1 MTSALIRETKVSE
14 YVDVDSMTKEK
25 NYIYYSSDGQIVYVN
40 AKGQLRVV
48 DNNKITD
55 IASDVNAG
63 SLSKVY
69 NKSKALHMF
78 QAAGSTI
85 WITLRAKLLQFWNQM
100 QLQIQREH
108 IFTRTES
115 MRMMLIIFFILIH

>member
-1 MTSALIRETKVSE
+1 
-14 YVDVDSMTKEK
+14 
-25 NYIYYSSDGQIVYVN
+25 
-40 AKGQLRVV
+40 
-48 DNNKITD
+48 
-55 IASDVNAG
+55 
-63 SLSKVY
+63 
-69 NKSKALHMF
+69 MF